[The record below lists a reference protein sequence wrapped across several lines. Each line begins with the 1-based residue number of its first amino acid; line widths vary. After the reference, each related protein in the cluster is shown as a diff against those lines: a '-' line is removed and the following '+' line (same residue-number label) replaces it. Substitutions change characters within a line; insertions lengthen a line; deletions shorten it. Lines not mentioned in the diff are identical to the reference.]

1 MRSNGKTLVLGLGNI
16 IMRDEGLGVRAC
28 ERLTQRYRLPDDV
41 TVLDGGTLGLDLLS
55 YLEEVTDL
63 LIIDAVSAGAL
74 PGSLVRLENEQ
85 IPQTLALKTSMHQV
99 GLQELLAVMA
109 LRGQTLLRV
118 VLWGMEPL
126 ILEPGL
132 DLSEPVAMN
141 LDALVTSVVAE
152 LRSWGISIS
161 DTSEARGERREGLK
175 VGRSNV
181 ERRPEQRCI
190 APSRGE
196 RG

>member
-1 MRSNGKTLVLGLGNI
+1 MRLNGKTLVLGLGNI

-41 TVLDGGTLGLDLLS
+41 TVLDGGTLGLDLLP
-55 YLEEVTDL
+55 YLEGVTDL
-63 LIIDAVSAGAL
+63 LIIDAVSAGGSA
-74 PGSLVRLENEQ
+74 GSLVRLANEQ
-85 IPQTLALKTSMHQV
+85 IPQALALKMSMHQV
-99 GLQELLAVMA
+99 ELQELLAVMA
-109 LRGQTLLRV
+109 LRGQAPPRC

-152 LRSWGISIS
+152 LRSWGIPVS
-161 DTSEARGERREGLK
+161 DPLK
-175 VGRSNV
+175 AS
-181 ERRPEQRCI
+181 
-190 APSRGE
+190 
-196 RG
+196 

>member
-41 TVLDGGTLGLDLLS
+41 TVLDGGTLGLDLLP
-55 YLEEVTDL
+55 YLEGVNDL
-63 LIIDAVSAGAL
+63 LIIDAVSAGAP

-109 LRGQTLLRV
+109 LRGQTPPRV

-132 DLSEPVAMN
+132 DLSEPVLAN
-141 LDALVTSVVAE
+141 LDTLVASVVAE
-152 LRSWGISIS
+152 LRSWGMPVS
-161 DTSEARGERREGLK
+161 DPLK
-175 VGRSNV
+175 AS
-181 ERRPEQRCI
+181 
-190 APSRGE
+190 
-196 RG
+196 

>member
-1 MRSNGKTLVLGLGNI
+1 MRLNGKTLVLGLGNI

-28 ERLTQRYRLPDDV
+28 ERLTRHYRLPDDV
-41 TVLDGGTLGLDLLS
+41 NVLDGGTLGLDLLP
-55 YLEEVTDL
+55 YLEGVNDL
-63 LIIDAVSAGAL
+63 LIIDAVSAGAP

-109 LRGQTLLRV
+109 LRGQTPPRV

-132 DLSEPVAMN
+132 DLSEPVLAN
-141 LDALVTSVVAE
+141 LDTLVASVVAE
-152 LRSWGISIS
+152 LRSWGMPVS
-161 DTSEARGERREGLK
+161 DPLK
-175 VGRSNV
+175 AS
-181 ERRPEQRCI
+181 
-190 APSRGE
+190 
-196 RG
+196 

>member
-28 ERLTQRYRLPDDV
+28 ERLTQCYRLPDDV
-41 TVLDGGTLGLDLLS
+41 TVLDGGTLGLDLLP
-55 YLEEVTDL
+55 YLEGVTDL
-63 LIIDAVSAGAL
+63 LIIDAVNAGAP

-109 LRGQTLLRV
+109 LRGQTSPHV

-132 DLSEPVAMN
+132 DLSEPVLAN
-141 LDALVTSVVAE
+141 LDTLVASVVAE
-152 LRSWGISIS
+152 LRSWGIPVS
-161 DTSEARGERREGLK
+161 DPLK
-175 VGRSNV
+175 AS
-181 ERRPEQRCI
+181 
-190 APSRGE
+190 
-196 RG
+196 

>member
-28 ERLTQRYRLPDDV
+28 ERLTRRYRLPDYV
-41 TVLDGGTLGLDLLS
+41 NVLDGGTLGLDLLP
-55 YLEEVTDL
+55 YLEGVTDL
-63 LIIDAVSAGAL
+63 LIIDAVNAGAP
-74 PGSLVRLENEQ
+74 PGSLVRLANEQ

-109 LRGQTLLRV
+109 LRGQTPPRV

-132 DLSEPVAMN
+132 NLSEPVLAN
-141 LDALVTSVVAE
+141 LDTLVASVVAE
-152 LRSWGISIS
+152 LRSWGIPVS
-161 DTSEARGERREGLK
+161 DPLK
-175 VGRSNV
+175 AS
-181 ERRPEQRCI
+181 
-190 APSRGE
+190 
-196 RG
+196 

>member
-41 TVLDGGTLGLDLLS
+41 TVLDGGTLGLDLLP
-55 YLEEVTDL
+55 YLEGVNDL
-63 LIIDAVSAGAL
+63 LIIDAVSAGAP

-109 LRGQTLLRV
+109 LRGQTPPRV

-132 DLSEPVAMN
+132 DLSEPVLAN
-141 LDALVTSVVAE
+141 LDTLVTSVVAE
-152 LRSWGISIS
+152 LRSWGIPVS
-161 DTSEARGERREGLK
+161 DPLK
-175 VGRSNV
+175 AS
-181 ERRPEQRCI
+181 
-190 APSRGE
+190 
-196 RG
+196 

>member
-41 TVLDGGTLGLDLLS
+41 TVLDGGTLGLDLLP
-55 YLEEVTDL
+55 YLEGVTDL
-63 LIIDAVSAGAL
+63 LIIDAVSAGAP

-109 LRGQTLLRV
+109 LRGQTPPRV

-132 DLSEPVAMN
+132 DLSEPVLAN
-141 LDALVTSVVAE
+141 LDTLVASVVAE
-152 LRSWGISIS
+152 LRSWGIPVS
-161 DTSEARGERREGLK
+161 DPLK
-175 VGRSNV
+175 AS
-181 ERRPEQRCI
+181 
-190 APSRGE
+190 
-196 RG
+196 

>member
-181 ERRPEQRCI
+181 ERRP
-190 APSRGE
+190 
-196 RG
+196 